1 MNILTR
7 SEIMDVID
15 SSSLYE
21 KYNVRIDR
29 QSAHEILTGKIEHK
43 KKEQELL
50 EHQKASKKSSGSRSS
65 SKPLIDRTVTRQ
77 IGRTFAREIAR
88 GILGVLGIGGTTRRR
103 KKSYKSKG
111 WF

>member
-43 KKEQELL
+43 KKEQEFWNTKKRVKNPPDHAAVQNLL
-50 EHQKASKKSSGSRSS
+50 
-65 SKPLIDRTVTRQ
+65 
-77 IGRTFAREIAR
+77 
-88 GILGVLGIGGTTRRR
+88 
-103 KKSYKSKG
+103 
-111 WF
+111 